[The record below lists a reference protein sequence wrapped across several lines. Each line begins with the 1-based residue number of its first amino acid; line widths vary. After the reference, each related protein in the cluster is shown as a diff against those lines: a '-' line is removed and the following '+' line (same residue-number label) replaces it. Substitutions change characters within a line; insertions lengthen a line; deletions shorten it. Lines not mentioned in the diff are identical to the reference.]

1 MLIFVSMKITQILAI
16 NYIRLKFQVLSLVSI
31 RKTANAAFEL
41 FCTPLVKPPRHI
53 PSAFKAA
60 EILNETLNG
69 KNIKGYRWNKNQTEK
84 VLILHGFSSAAYKF
98 HRYVQPLVKKGYEVI
113 AFDAP
118 AHGGSD
124 GKTLNAL
131 EYKAMVELVVNK
143 YGPFN
148 GYIAHSFG
156 GLAVSLAMENIPH
169 DASTKIV
176 LIAPATETSS
186 AIDAAFKML
195 KLQSKK
201 TRAAFDDIILKK
213 GGQPTAWFSI
223 NRAMQNIKA
232 SVLWIHDE
240 DDNITPLK
248 DALITKEQNY
258 QNVRFVITQGLGHR
272 QIYRDEKVKNIVFD
286 FL

>member
-169 DASTKIV
+169 DAS
-176 LIAPATETSS
+176 
-186 AIDAAFKML
+186 KML